1 MQREVSAKWFNLAG
15 CLNANELPFGRRR
28 LAGEEVGLNVE
39 FAVKTAAWASPH
51 CPALR

>member
-28 LAGEEVGLNVE
+28 RAGEEVE
-39 FAVKTAAWASPH
+39 FAVKIAAWVSPH